1 MKDMTTGSPAKVIV
15 RFAVPL
21 LLSFLLQLT
30 YHIVDTRIVG
40 TFLGDDALAAVG
52 ATTVLYSVF
61 AGFFSGLGNG
71 FGIITAMHFGAK
83 DLNKVRISFLS
94 AIIMGMGL
102 VTLLVCIAEC
112 LMTGILSFLNVP
124 EGLMHE
130 SLGYIRI
137 VIAGMV
143 VTMLYNILL
152 ASARAIGDS
161 VTPLLTL
168 VVSVCLNIAGDL
180 VLIGIF
186 GMGVKGAAI
195 ATVGAQIIT
204 LSVCAVYLYR
214 RYEFFRLRKGDTK
227 LLDKDMMKNM
237 LLTGISMGLMSSLIS
252 IGSFILQ
259 TGINGFGNS
268 YIVAQS
274 TARRITDL
282 LMSIFV
288 AIGQAMSTYTGQNY
302 GAGKYDRI
310 RQGMKAGYAIT
321 CSWCVFV
328 IVIVYTLAPLM
339 ITAITGSSDPVMI
352 DAANRYLRFDSL
364 LYVLVAVIFVLR
376 HTLQGIGD
384 KVTPLI
390 SSGIEMT
397 GKVVLTYTL
406 VPALGYNGVI
416 LVEPIVWIIMI
427 IPLVVR
433 IRKWQS

>member
-30 YHIVDTRIVG
+30 YHIADTRIVG
-40 TFLGDDALAAVG
+40 TFLGDEALAAVG

-102 VTLLVCIAEC
+102 VTILVCAAEC
-112 LMTGILSFLNVP
+112 FMTGILSFLNVP

-137 VIAGMV
+137 VIAGMI

-186 GMGVKGAAI
+186 DMGVKGAAI
-195 ATVGAQIIT
+195 ATVAAQIIT

-214 RYEFFRLRKGDTK
+214 RYDFFRLRKGDMT
-227 LLDKDMMKNM
+227 LLEKDMMKNM

-288 AIGQAMSTYTGQNY
+288 AIGQAMSTYTSQNY
-302 GAGKYDRI
+302 GAGKHDRI
-310 RQGMKAGYAIT
+310 KQGMKAGYAIT